1 MNAGYRAYIA
11 LGQTLAEQ
19 RGLAWA
25 LPLEPDGRVR
35 KGHGWNLSALVGDVP
50 SPAHYLSHLGRD
62 AKMLKALAEQSE
74 ALTPAPLSAAWQDL
88 IKAAVLEQLLVK
100 RNTTGHI
107 VSNIVRPLRV
117 LATCLPDQEPW
128 QLTTQ
133 DGHHAVQL
141 ASSIQACGKLGQLV
155 EGVLRN
161 LFDVQ
166 RLANGGP
173 LYQAAIQRRA
183 TSRRVRRATFLQSE
197 DELRDTL
204 EQRKRA
210 ERLPERRAFWEL
222 VRIVMT
228 EPPRSFVDTLRFLCL
243 RAMIVT
249 GLRIGEVVL
258 LPADWQRTRAYY
270 DRHGQSAGTQ
280 GGYAEALL
288 LRHFAEKQ
296 QTPTSDSRVLF
307 EKVQYVPE
315 MFRDLLTE
323 TLARSVALTE
333 PLRRTLR
340 QQTETGRLLPCYAEH
355 EVVPAAHLYPH
366 LTGNPFWAAMDGEQ
380 RADLLDRYRAQFD
393 VTLLQEIHDLQQASH
408 VRQARLDSAAYVYL
422 NRLEKAMRAG
432 DHPLSFRRTD
442 GSVIP
447 PDVRLQW
454 SQTCLHVG
462 ELEAYLRAAVPTKL
476 SDTAPLPLM
485 TGQLQSWELLFLA
498 PKRSLAEERDDGI
511 CDVTRVMAVNRPD
524 TGFVANAIGE
534 RPSGESLFQR
544 YGQSPEDQRLHLESH
559 MLRHLQNTELFRLGV
574 ADTIISKRFNRR
586 SVTQSYVYDHRSL
599 AEQLDQ
605 IELPAEVESS
615 LGEKAATVAKMI
627 QAGKASGPV
636 VAAFLRIQADE
647 GDEAAFA
654 YLKAE
659 ADGFHVTPYG
669 HCLNSFTVDPC
680 PKHLECFT
688 GCRHLSATN
697 LPENRAHL
705 IKLEGKLVAALA
717 HAEARSATAPGRD
730 NQIAHARVRLEGVRK
745 LLASAN
751 GELPFPDGPDLS
763 VLPARG
769 VLDD

>member
-1 MNAGYRAYIA
+1 M
-11 LGQTLAEQ
+11 
-19 RGLAWA
+19 
-25 LPLEPDGRVR
+25 
-35 KGHGWNLSALVGDVP
+35 
-50 SPAHYLSHLGRD
+50 
-62 AKMLKALAEQSE
+62 
-74 ALTPAPLSAAWQDL
+74 
-88 IKAAVLEQLLVK
+88 
-100 RNTTGHI
+100 
-107 VSNIVRPLRV
+107 
-117 LATCLPDQEPW
+117 
-128 QLTTQ
+128 
-133 DGHHAVQL
+133 
-141 ASSIQACGKLGQLV
+141 
-155 EGVLRN
+155 
-161 LFDVQ
+161 
-166 RLANGGP
+166 
-173 LYQAAIQRRA
+173 
-183 TSRRVRRATFLQSE
+183 
-197 DELRDTL
+197 
-204 EQRKRA
+204 
-210 ERLPERRAFWEL
+210 
-222 VRIVMT
+222 
-228 EPPRSFVDTLRFLCL
+228 
-243 RAMIVT
+243 
-249 GLRIGEVVL
+249 L

-340 QQTETGRLLPCYAEH
+340 QQTETGRLLPWYAEH

-366 LTGNPFWAAMDGEQ
+366 LTGNPFWAAMDGAQ
-380 RADLLDRYRAQFD
+380 RADLLERYRAQFD
-393 VTLLQEIHDLQQASH
+393 ITLLQEMHDLQRTSH
-408 VRQARLDSAAYVYL
+408 ARQPRLDSAAYVYL

-432 DHPLSFRRTD
+432 EHPLSFRRAD

-462 ELEAYLRAAVPTKL
+462 ELEAYLRAAMPTKL
-476 SDTAPLPLM
+476 SDTASLPLM
-485 TGQLQSWELLFLA
+485 SGQLQSWELLFLA
-498 PKRSLAEERDDGI
+498 PERSLPEERDDGI
-511 CDVTRVMAVNRPD
+511 CDVTRAMAVNRPD

-559 MLRHLQNTELFRLGV
+559 MLRHLQNAELFRLGV
-574 ADTIISKRFNRR
+574 ADTIIYKRFNRR

-599 AEQLDQ
+599 AEKLDQ
-605 IELPAEVESS
+605 IELPAEAESS

-627 QAGKASGPV
+627 QAGKASGPL

-647 GDEAAFA
+647 GEEAFA

-659 ADGFHVTPYG
+659 ADGFHVTPYE

-705 IKLEGKLVAALA
+705 VKLEGKLVAALA
-717 HAEARSATAPGRD
+717 HTEARLATALGRD

-745 LLASAN
+745 LLVSAN
-751 GELPFPDGPDLS
+751 GALP
-763 VLPARG
+763 LPWA
-769 VLDD
+769 